1 MAYIKVLSAIALI
14 GSIGWVIT
22 DPGFEP
28 ALAVIGSFSAL
39 ISAFLVGKRKAKRTQ
54 QHQSISNSSIGVQ
67 AGRDVSIG
75 SIGYD
80 KDAAYQEAYK
90 RFTNQLSY
98 AIGRYNGYSKN
109 LAPENKKYTEVGVM
123 ERINEVK
130 SARLQLLSVCGENVR
145 SLLLEEGTEWLNDI
159 HSFGKRAPS
168 IMEKLSETESKDR
181 T

>member
-1 MAYIKVLSAIALI
+1 MVYIKLLAVVALMVSIAWAIAEPRWEAILAVVLS
-14 GSIGWVIT
+14 
-22 DPGFEP
+22 
-28 ALAVIGSFSAL
+28 
-39 ISAFLVGKRKAKRTQ
+39 ISGLVTAFFVPKRTAKGTRQ
-54 QHQSISNSSIGVQ
+54 RQSVSESSIGVQ

-80 KDAAYQEAYK
+80 KDAAYQATYK

-109 LAPENKKYTEVGVM
+109 ISPDKEKYTEVGVM

-145 SLLLEEGTEWLNDI
+145 SLLLEEGTEWLDDI

-168 IMEKLSETESKDR
+168 IMERLSETEFKDR

>member
-1 MAYIKVLSAIALI
+1 M
-14 GSIGWVIT
+14 
-22 DPGFEP
+22 
-28 ALAVIGSFSAL
+28 
-39 ISAFLVGKRKAKRTQ
+39 
-54 QHQSISNSSIGVQ
+54 Q

-80 KDAAYQEAYK
+80 KDAAYQETYK

-109 LAPENKKYTEVGVM
+109 LAPEKKYTEVGVM

-159 HSFGKRAPS
+159 RSFGKRAPS
-168 IMEKLSETESKDR
+168 IMERLSETESKDR